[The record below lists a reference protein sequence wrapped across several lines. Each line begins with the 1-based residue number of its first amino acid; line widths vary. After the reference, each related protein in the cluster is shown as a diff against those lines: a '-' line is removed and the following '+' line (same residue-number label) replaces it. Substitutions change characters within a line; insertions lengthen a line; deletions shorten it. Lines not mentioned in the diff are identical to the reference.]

1 MKKLGMLLREAR
13 KACGLKG
20 YELAKKAGINP
31 VYITQIEKHDKLPS
45 PPVMKRIANVLDN
58 QALFNTYV
66 SIKFPELYQMPG
78 IDMDYIDEE
87 CDKIEEMLKT
97 GDKSEKTK
105 NEFFKRLH
113 NVDTELK
120 KVHKKIDDME
130 KATSKLKGLWP
141 EIIE

>member
-13 KACGLKG
+13 KERGLKG

-45 PPVMKRIANVLDN
+45 PPVMKRIANVLGN

-78 IDMDYIDEE
+78 FDLDDLDEE

-105 NEFFKRLH
+105 NEYFKRLH
-113 NVDTELK
+113 NVDTGLK
-120 KVHKKIDDME
+120 KVRKKIDDME

-141 EIIE
+141 VFPD